1 MRMAKRLGAIL
12 GLSKIAILPTLHTQP
27 TVWRPCAR
35 ESHIYENKSKIF
47 VVNAVAVLSDKPVH
61 APKEC
66 SQLDLP
72 NRKKRLMGNYVLF
85 VCFVPAK
92 GSVN

>member
-1 MRMAKRLGAIL
+1 M
-12 GLSKIAILPTLHTQP
+12 
-27 TVWRPCAR
+27 
-35 ESHIYENKSKIF
+35 
-47 VVNAVAVLSDKPVH
+47 AVLSDKPVH